1 MSDPPDRTNDVLD
14 ISQFLNVYVSVDE
27 DPQAEPLESW
37 EDDPL
42 RDTGVQEEERATWI
56 NEQGN
61 SSIQAGDIILAN
73 GKKCPYC
80 FRLVSRNK
88 MRVHLRTHTGERP
101 YVCEVCHK
109 SFARSDKL
117 STHKRIHT
125 GEKPYICFC
134 GKRFSRIDHLK
145 MHATTHNVSENQR
158 DALLEEAKHLDL
170 VSRGLPL
177 PFTRAPLYTCPYC
190 HMQFNQTY
198 KYNRHLRVHTGE
210 KPFACFCGAQYA
222 RSERLRKHQIE
233 RHGHNFNKETL
244 SQSFPQSS
252 EIMITPI
259 PEVTLEAIED
269 PVISPVIVKE
279 DPVKEE
285 LICQPASSKD
295 VMESI
300 SKEIVIQK
308 IDTVSNEDADK
319 LNQPKRKLIKRNGL
333 YCCEYCSKTFKKA
346 HKLSIHRRSHTGEKP
361 HSCESCGKA
370 FARKDHMLKHMN
382 IHLKRRRNSLFLRS
396 VNQNLWTDMESV
408 NFQEIKIENEEI
420 EDQFETQCAKKVEE
434 KIYSCEICGHTF
446 KKVYNLQ
453 SHMEIHSDRTLFE
466 CSVCNKQFKV
476 KKNYEA
482 HLLNHEETTSGLM
495 EKAAENTNLEKARN
509 QRAQCTVCG
518 KWVVSQSSLETH
530 MRSHTGERPFKC
542 DRCNNAF
549 MRKGDMLRHMKSH
562 TGEKPYVCHYCSATF
577 SRKDKLAFHIKRH
590 DESNE
595 TSV

>member
-1 MSDPPDRTNDVLD
+1 
-14 ISQFLNVYVSVDE
+14 
-27 DPQAEPLESW
+27 
-37 EDDPL
+37 
-42 RDTGVQEEERATWI
+42 
-56 NEQGN
+56 
-61 SSIQAGDIILAN
+61 
-73 GKKCPYC
+73 
-80 FRLVSRNK
+80 
-88 MRVHLRTHTGERP
+88 
-101 YVCEVCHK
+101 
-109 SFARSDKL
+109 
-117 STHKRIHT
+117 
-125 GEKPYICFC
+125 
-134 GKRFSRIDHLK
+134 
-145 MHATTHNVSENQR
+145 
-158 DALLEEAKHLDL
+158 
-170 VSRGLPL
+170 
-177 PFTRAPLYTCPYC
+177 
-190 HMQFNQTY
+190 
-198 KYNRHLRVHTGE
+198 
-210 KPFACFCGAQYA
+210 
-222 RSERLRKHQIE
+222 
-233 RHGHNFNKETL
+233 
-244 SQSFPQSS
+244 
-252 EIMITPI
+252 MITPI

-319 LNQPKRKLIKRNGL
+319 LNQPKENSLNGMA
-333 YCCEYCSKTFKKA
+333 YTAVNIAPKPS
-346 HKLSIHRRSHTGEKP
+346 RRPISSVFIEEVTQEKSHTHVSP
-361 HSCESCGKA
+361 
-370 FARKDHMLKHMN
+370 
-382 IHLKRRRNSLFLRS
+382 
-396 VNQNLWTDMESV
+396 V
-408 NFQEIKIENEEI
+408 EIKIENEEI